1 MNEVN
6 LFLLPMTKRRLIQ
19 ASKHMREAES
29 RIQPDAAWVVRTRQ
43 DLLKT
48 IHRENAVFLR
58 PTFKERC
65 RSFILTFLP
74 ARTIEFVR
82 GPVMA
87 VLSVFGIV
95 IGGSL
100 ASVSAAERSLPGD
113 LLFPV
118 KLAGEQA
125 RLMIANESPDKLK
138 LKTEFVGKRMNEMK
152 QIATNDTPDKSKRLK
167 EAAGIV
173 KKDLE
178 AVKVQISHVASAE
191 PSANV
196 AKAARA
202 FDEAS
207 TGLIKTA
214 KEVQAIAPKDVRIEV
229 TEVQVAAVTASVKA
243 VQVMIDTHNDPASEG
258 VITKEAIKK
267 TIEDKVQ
274 VLQTGMEETQQKVV
288 ESEERLKASAVL
300 ESGSSTQMMVAKEA
314 SVTSTAAIATTT
326 SALTQFNAAKETL
339 EATKRLLE
347 TDDLSE
353 MKEVLGEAA
362 KAVSTFEK
370 SVAKTLTEAD
380 AAQEAAPA
388 PASVVRPS
396 STEVTTQPTSAEA
409 PAETVSSS
417 QQVTPSSTVVSPTA
431 SPPPPSGT

>member
-1 MNEVN
+1 
-6 LFLLPMTKRRLIQ
+6 MTKRRLIQ
-19 ASKHMREAES
+19 ASKQLREAES

-326 SALTQFNAAKETL
+326 SALTQFNTAKETL

-370 SVAKTLTEAD
+370 SVAKTLSEV
-380 AAQEAAPA
+380 ENAPVA
-388 PASVVRPS
+388 PLPVKPDEGTGTSTTPTALPS
-396 STEVTTQPTSAEA
+396 STQV
-409 PAETVSSS
+409 TVSSTAS
-417 QQVTPSSTVVSPTA
+417 EIQTEGGTSTEKTLSSPTLA
-431 SPPPPSGT
+431 PKQGAAP

>member
-1 MNEVN
+1 
-6 LFLLPMTKRRLIQ
+6 MTKRRLIQ
-19 ASKHMREAES
+19 ASKQLREAES

-58 PTFKERC
+58 PTLKERC

-100 ASVSAAERSLPGD
+100 ASVSAAERALPGD

-196 AKAARA
+196 AKAAKA

-207 TGLIKTA
+207 TGLIRTA

-258 VITKEAIKK
+258 VITKEVIKK

-288 ESEERLKASAVL
+288 ESEERLKAVVL

-314 SVTSTAAIATTT
+314 SVASTTTIATTT

-347 TDDLSE
+347 TDNLSQ

-380 AAQEAAPA
+380 AAQVAPA
-388 PASVVRPS
+388 PAPVVRPS
-396 STEVTTQPTSAEA
+396 STEVTTQPTSAEV
-409 PAETVSSS
+409 PTEMTSSS
-417 QQVTPSSTVVSPTA
+417 TQVTPSSTEASPTV

>member
-1 MNEVN
+1 
-6 LFLLPMTKRRLIQ
+6 MTKRRLIQ
-19 ASKHMREAES
+19 ASKRMREAES

-48 IHRENAVFLR
+48 IRRDSAMLLQ
-58 PTFKERC
+58 PTIKERC
-65 RSFILTFLP
+65 RSLILTFLP

-125 RLMIANESPDKLK
+125 RLMMANESPDKLK

-152 QIATNDTPDKSKRLK
+152 QIATEDSPDKSKRLK

-196 AKAARA
+196 AKAAKA

-258 VITKEAIKK
+258 VITKEVIKK

-288 ESEERLKASAVL
+288 ESEERLKAVVL

-314 SVTSTAAIATTT
+314 SVASTTTIATTT

-347 TDDLSE
+347 TDNLSQ

-380 AAQEAAPA
+380 AAQVAPA
-388 PASVVRPS
+388 PAPVVRPS
-396 STEVTTQPTSAEA
+396 STEVTTQPTSAEV
-409 PAETVSSS
+409 PTEITSSS
-417 QQVTPSSTVVSPTA
+417 AQVTPSSTEASPTV